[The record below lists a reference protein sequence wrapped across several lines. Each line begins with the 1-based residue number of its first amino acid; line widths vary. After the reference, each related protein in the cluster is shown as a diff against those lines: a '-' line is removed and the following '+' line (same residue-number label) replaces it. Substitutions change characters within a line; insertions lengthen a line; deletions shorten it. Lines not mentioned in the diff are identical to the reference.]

1 MKIFK
6 FFISKIFLRKAIL
19 GIAMIL
25 LLFMANYTTFTA
37 ARSVLSTFQGYQETK
52 YINQDGIYI
61 ANLDPYSPIDM
72 GMIDKSGTQAVYDY
86 LNNNF
91 DYAFYTDGFM
101 VSVPNTDDMEISLGY
116 MNEAYYKLNQ
126 FELSQGTD
134 LDFDYQFDEEI
145 PVLIGKGLS
154 KTYPL
159 GSIIKIEE
167 SVLER
172 PLTLR
177 VQGILKPN
185 ANHSNFYALNSKT
198 YYNFS
203 ILVPV
208 NEEFINHSNIDLQWN
223 GLMDITILET
233 TKEEVVDL
241 GNVIKDNLGAKFN
254 FFSQQENYDYFNEY
268 YVHSLKIMAVITL
281 ALLTI
286 ITCFSIWNALISVRL
301 MLKDFTINLLVGL
314 SYSKLRKVF
323 YGYFGILSFINLMI
337 ISAFT
342 ASNRYGCWLRKD
354 ATFATYGLFG
364 LIGMDWLALLVVV
377 LLDVVIGIVIVEN
390 MLRKIKKV
398 PISLGVLQ

>member
-1 MKIFK
+1 MKIFR
-6 FFISKIFLRKAIL
+6 FFISKIFLRKAVL
-19 GIAMIL
+19 GVAMIL
-25 LLFMANYTTFTA
+25 LLFVANYTTFTA
-37 ARSVLSTFQGYQETK
+37 ARSVLSTLQGYQETK
-52 YINQDGIYI
+52 YINQEGVYI
-61 ANLDPYSPIDM
+61 ANLDPYSSIDM
-72 GMIDKSGTQAVYDY
+72 GRINKSGTQAVYDY

-91 DYAFYTDGFM
+91 DYAFYADGFM

-116 MNEAYYKLNQ
+116 MNEAYYTLNQ
-126 FELSQGTD
+126 FELSQGKD
-134 LDFDYQFDEEI
+134 LEFDYQFDGEI
-145 PVLIGKGLS
+145 PVLIGTGLS
-154 KTYPL
+154 KTYPV
-159 GSIIKIEE
+159 GSTITVEE
-167 SVLER
+167 SALER

-177 VQGILKPN
+177 VQGILKSN
-185 ANHSNFYALNSKT
+185 ANHSNFYALNSKA

-208 NEEFINHSNIDLQWN
+208 NEEFINHANIDLQWN

-233 TKEEVVDL
+233 TRAEAAEL
-241 GNVIKDNLGAKFN
+241 GDVIEDNLGAKFN

-281 ALLTI
+281 VLLVI
-286 ITCFSIWNALISVRL
+286 ITCFSIWNGLVSVRL
-301 MLKDFTINLLVGL
+301 MMKDFTINLLVGL

-323 YGYFGILSFINLMI
+323 YGYWGILSFINLMV
-337 ISAFT
+337 ISVFT

-354 ATFATYGLFG
+354 TTFVTYGLFG

-390 MLRKIKKV
+390 MLRKIKKI